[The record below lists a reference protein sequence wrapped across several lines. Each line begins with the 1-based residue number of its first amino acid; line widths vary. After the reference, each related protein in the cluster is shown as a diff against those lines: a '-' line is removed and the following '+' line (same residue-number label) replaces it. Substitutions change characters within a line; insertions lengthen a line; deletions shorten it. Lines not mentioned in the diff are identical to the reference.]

1 MRSTHRGRS
10 ALLILLVVIVAGLV
24 YWFARPAPAFVSSS
38 PAVGTSGTLQ
48 QNEDRAR
55 EKGREVGEKIAVSTE
70 RLKENVDE
78 AALTAKIKA
87 KMALDDSVKARS
99 IDVTTNGTTVTL
111 SGTVRSTAEHDRA
124 VSLARE
130 TNGIARVV
138 DHLSVAVPR

>member
-1 MRSTHRGRS
+1 MRSTHRGRP
-10 ALLILLVVIVAGLV
+10 ALLILVVLIVAGLA
-24 YWFARPAPAFVSSS
+24 YWFVRPVPAASSNV

-48 QNEDRAR
+48 QNEERAR

-87 KMALDDSVKARS
+87 KMALDDSVNARA
-99 IDVTTNGTTVTL
+99 IDVTTNGSIVTL
-111 SGTVRSTAEHDRA
+111 SGTVSSSEERDRA

-130 TNGIARVV
+130 TKGISQVV
-138 DHLSVAVPR
+138 DHLNVSTSR